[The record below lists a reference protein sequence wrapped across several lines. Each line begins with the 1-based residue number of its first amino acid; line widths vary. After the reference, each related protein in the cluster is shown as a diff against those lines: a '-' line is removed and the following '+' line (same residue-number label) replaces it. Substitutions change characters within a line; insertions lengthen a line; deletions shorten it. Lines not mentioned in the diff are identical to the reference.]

1 MTEFFSTAGSQD
13 HAWILF
19 ILIVLFS
26 STFGK
31 NWLFSKLEIPII
43 TGYMIMG
50 FIFGPYAFGVMSIK
64 QTHELGYVNQAAL
77 AFIATSAGAEIYL
90 PEIMPLI
97 KPIAWISTLAIT
109 FTLVIG
115 TAFAYGVGGTPL
127 LPWLVGYNSCNLGIA
142 MLIATIMTSLSPTS
156 VLAVVRASGPITHI
170 MIGITVAADVVVLT
184 IFAIVQTMT
193 QNLCSGKEFDVAT
206 FFVNLLLILVWGW
219 LLGHLIVRLLYFK
232 RLKHLILPICF
243 LNYLICEYI
252 LAVSAASGD
261 FEINIDALLICIS
274 AGPACFMKHD
284 YKLAF
289 LRVLR
294 CPAHLQASNTVFGEA
309 GMRS

>member
-1 MTEFFSTAGSQD
+1 MVEFFNTDGSKD
-13 HAWILF
+13 HAWVIF
-19 ILIVLFS
+19 VLIVLFS

-50 FIFGPYAFGVMSIK
+50 FIFGPYALQVLSIK

-156 VLAVVRASGPITHI
+156 VLAVVRELQASGPITHI

-206 FFVNLLLILVWGW
+206 FFVNLLLIPAAMVWGW

-243 LNYLICEYI
+243 LNYLICDYI
-252 LAVSAASGD
+252 LAVSTMSGD

-274 AGPACFMKHD
+274 AGNIP
-284 YKLAF
+284 LW
-289 LRVLR
+289 
-294 CPAHLQASNTVFGEA
+294 
-309 GMRS
+309 